1 MGRKNR
7 NSSDASLGEEIPEE
21 VHRKA
26 SILSKAIM
34 DMPPKTQV
42 ALVADRRGK
51 YKVKSRRE
59 YGE

>member
-1 MGRKNR
+1 MLK
-7 NSSDASLGEEIPEE
+7 EIEARGPTPTEE

-26 SILSKAIM
+26 SILSKAIV
-34 DMPPKTQV
+34 DMPPKIQV